1 MIARIAGT
9 AGRLAAATAAVLLA
23 GPVPPAA
30 AGPNEIV
37 PPTAGPTVVAVEV
50 PVPVHDLMSDA
61 ARMGAAAAVGAALA
75 AQLTATRVRRRW
87 TPPPVAL
94 IDITETVQS
103 R

>member
-9 AGRLAAATAAVLLA
+9 AGRLPAAATAAVLA
-23 GPVPPAA
+23 GPAPPAA

-37 PPTAGPTVVAVEV
+37 PPTGGPTIVTVEV

-75 AQLTATRVRRRW
+75 AQLTATRVRRRR
-87 TPPPVAL
+87 TPAPAAL